1 MLMEMNLKI
10 NFNRILN
17 IIILL
22 VISTFFVIIFVLKIE
37 VPCIFKS
44 ILGISCPGCGMT
56 RAVNEILNLN
66 FIQAFKY
73 NILSI
78 PLAIIG
84 TISIIIIVYD
94 IIFNQKIFISSVNR
108 ILTKYWHIVL
118 VVVSI
123 TIVINN
129 INRI

>member
-22 VISTFFVIIFVLKIE
+22 VIITFFVIIFVLKIE